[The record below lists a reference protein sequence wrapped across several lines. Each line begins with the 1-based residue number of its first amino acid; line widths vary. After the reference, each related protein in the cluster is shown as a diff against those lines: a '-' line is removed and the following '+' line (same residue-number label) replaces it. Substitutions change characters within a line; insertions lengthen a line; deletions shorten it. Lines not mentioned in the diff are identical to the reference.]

1 MGEGSASALCTT
13 AGFSVAG
20 LSAAIAP
27 LRWEDPDGDREVFRG
42 LGPGLDFT
50 PSAKVRPVRWRRVD
64 DSLAVA
70 EAEEELL
77 LVRRAGVGRE
87 DWGGLLGRKT
97 EVTAG

>member
-1 MGEGSASALCTT
+1 MEPPLLPANREGEVDLA
-13 AGFSVAG
+13 VAG
-20 LSAAIAP
+20 
-27 LRWEDPDGDREVFRG
+27 G
-42 LGPGLDFT
+42 LGFT